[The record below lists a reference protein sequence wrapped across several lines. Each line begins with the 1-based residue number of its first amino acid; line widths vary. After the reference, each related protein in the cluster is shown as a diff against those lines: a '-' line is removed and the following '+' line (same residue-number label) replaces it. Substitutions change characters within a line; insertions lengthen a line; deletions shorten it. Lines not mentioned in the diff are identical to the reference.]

1 MSRKEFIKKFNQFQ
15 SPPSL
20 CDQEN
25 TVGLSREISLFLA
38 LSECLSG
45 GQKPR
50 VCPVIKISS
59 FTNYY
64 WTKLFV
70 YFV

>member
-25 TVGLSREISLFLA
+25 TAGLSREICPFPA
-38 LSECLSG
+38 LSEYPSG
-45 GQKPR
+45 GQRPR
-50 VCPVIKISS
+50 VCPVIKISY
-59 FTNYY
+59 FNINT
-64 WTKLFV
+64 TFFV
-70 YFV
+70 FI